1 MRQFV
6 CSGVQ
11 NVSCP
16 APVGLHLN
24 SFRLSLAKF
33 PLRLVFSQMV
43 SFHLMWSII
52 LSLCPGTIA
61 SRTSRTL
68 FNLLYRRTGAKLFGL
83 V

>member
-6 CSGVQ
+6 CSGVE
-11 NVSCP
+11 NVSCR

-24 SFRLSLAKF
+24 SVRLSLAKF

-43 SFHLMWSII
+43 GFHLMWSINYHSV
-52 LSLCPGTIA
+52 LEQ
-61 SRTSRTL
+61 
-68 FNLLYRRTGAKLFGL
+68 LLQEALEHFVICFTAAPAQSYS

>member
-1 MRQFV
+1 MRRFV

-11 NVSCP
+11 NVSCR

-43 SFHLMWSII
+43 SFHLMWSINY
-52 LSLCPGTIA
+52 LSVLEQ
-61 SRTSRTL
+61 
-68 FNLLYRRTGAKLFGL
+68 LLQEPLEHFVICFTAAPAQSYS